1 MHYSC
6 NETIAGYYLH
16 HPWNAMPQ
24 HPRAELTDRLH
35 PFNENEKRNHMEQQ
49 GVLITGGG
57 PVGLSAAWLLA
68 ESGVPV
74 TVLEKAA
81 EVRKDYRASTFHA
94 ATLDLFEGTG
104 ITEALVGMG
113 LQCPITQF
121 RGWKEGK
128 VAEFDHALLKNDT
141 RHPYRLQCEQ
151 YKLSEHLFAA
161 LGKHPNAELLYQHE
175 VTGIT
180 DKGDRVEV
188 TAQSPGGERRFSL
201 RYVIAAD
208 GGRSTVRH
216 QLGIPF
222 EGKTYPDRILVMGTP
237 FDFKTIF
244 PDLRE
249 VNYISDPGN
258 YAHILRIPDLWRM
271 SLPLTDDTPD
281 EVALTDAYIYGRMQ
295 KLMPSIGTPPLPVR
309 GVYTAHQRVATTY
322 RKGRIFLAGDAA
334 HLNNPKGGMGLNGG
348 MQDAFSIAR
357 RMGRVLKG
365 ETGES
370 ELDGYEAE
378 RRPEARDA
386 ILMQTD
392 QNVTN
397 LKADETAREALFAE
411 YRRKAADPELARQ
424 FLLQSS
430 MIASLRRCA
439 MI

>member
-1 MHYSC
+1 
-6 NETIAGYYLH
+6 
-16 HPWNAMPQ
+16 
-24 HPRAELTDRLH
+24 
-35 PFNENEKRNHMEQQ
+35 MEQQ
-49 GVLITGGG
+49 GVLIIGGG

-74 TVLEKAA
+74 TVLEKTA
-81 EVRKDYRASTFHA
+81 VVQKDYRASTFHA
-94 ATLDLFEGTG
+94 ATLDLYEGTG

-151 YKLSEHLFAA
+151 YKLSEHLFAV
-161 LGKHPNAELLYQHE
+161 LGKHPNATLMYEHE
-175 VTGIT
+175 VTGID
-180 DKGDRVEV
+180 DKGNRVEV
-188 TAQSPGGERRFSL
+188 TARSPGGERRFNL

-237 FDFKTIF
+237 FDFKSIF

-281 EVALTDAYIYGRMQ
+281 ELALTDAYIYGRLQ

-348 MQDAFSIAR
+348 LQDAYSLAR
-357 RMGRVLKG
+357 RMGKVLKG
-365 ETGES
+365 EASES
-370 ELDGYEAE
+370 ELDGYEAQ

-397 LKADETAREALFAE
+397 LRADEAARETLFAE

-430 MIASLRRCA
+430 MIASLRRCG

>member
-1 MHYSC
+1 
-6 NETIAGYYLH
+6 
-16 HPWNAMPQ
+16 
-24 HPRAELTDRLH
+24 
-35 PFNENEKRNHMEQQ
+35 MEQQ
-49 GVLITGGG
+49 GILITGGG

-81 EVRKDYRASTFHA
+81 EVQKDYRASTFHA

-104 ITEALVGMG
+104 ITEALIGMG

-161 LGKHPNAELLYQHE
+161 LGKHPKATLLYQHE

-188 TAQSPGGERRFSL
+188 MAQSPGGERRFSL

-216 QLGIPF
+216 QLDIPF

-295 KLMPSIGTPPLPVR
+295 KLMPAIGTPPLPVR

-365 ETGES
+365 EAGES

-392 QNVTN
+392 QNITN
-397 LKADETAREALFAE
+397 LKADEAARETLFAE